1 MENRN
6 LAPIGLGCLV
16 EVLLFA
22 AVITA
27 LSADQAAS
35 FLVYMMLL
43 AVPAWIVRSFVFSDS
58 TPLWMRALL
67 GPAGALLALAAAAL
81 FPLHVDSDDEKPA
94 ESAAKAG
101 TGAAANVGI
110 AENAPRETVEDVLAE
125 LDSLVGLEEV
135 KAEVR
140 KLVNLAKVNEARR
153 AQGLKVP
160 PMSYHM
166 VFTGNPG
173 TGKTTVARIVARA
186 FRTLGIAKTGQLVE
200 TDRAGL
206 VGTYAGETATK
217 TNAKVDEAIGGVLF
231 VDEAYQLV
239 SGDNDNYGKEAI
251 AALIKRMED
260 DRDKLIV
267 VAAGYTDEMREFLD
281 ANPGMRSR
289 IARTIEFPDYSAAE
303 LAAIFRSMAKKND
316 FTLAPDLEAGLDAAI
331 AKLTARRD
339 RTFGNARF
347 VRQLFEDATGRQA
360 NRLAEEGSLD
370 ADALKTLVLADLA
383 VGERKADLHAPTV
396 EEVLAELDALTGMK
410 PVKEEVRR
418 LVATVKANK
427 LRAEKGVGGDVTMSY
442 NFVFTGNPGTGKTTV
457 ARILGRAFRALGVLE
472 RANFV
477 ETDRSGLVAKYE
489 GQTAAK
495 TNKLIDSAAGGI
507 LFIDEAY
514 QLNQGEN
521 DQYGAEAVAT
531 LLKRMEDA
539 RGTMVVIIAGYKE
552 EMKKFMAINSGLESR
567 FNRTIEFP
575 DYSAKELAEIYRS
588 MAKKAKYTLSAD
600 TDHWLEP
607 YISMLTKE
615 RGKSFGNARWARNLF
630 EKSIERQALRVT
642 ELADPS
648 PEELTTIRLKD
659 LGVKLKDKKSRR
671 RPTLAWAGPTLPSAM
686 EPLTAVFGM
695 GTGMT
700 TPLWPPAKSRR
711 VGD

>member
-81 FPLHVDSDDEKPA
+81 SPLHVDSDDEKPA

-110 AENAPRETVEDVLAE
+110 AENAPRETVEEVLAE

-186 FRTLGIAKTGQLVE
+186 FRALGIAKTGQLV
-200 TDRAGL
+200 
-206 VGTYAGETATK
+206 
-217 TNAKVDEAIGGVLF
+217 GVLF

-267 VAAGYTDEMREFLD
+267 VAAGYTDEMRDFLD

-360 NRLAEEGSLD
+360 NRLAESG
-370 ADALKTLVLADLA
+370 T
-383 VGERKADLHAPTV
+383 RKAASTPT
-396 EEVLAELDALTGMK
+396 
-410 PVKEEVRR
+410 R
-418 LVATVKANK
+418 
-427 LRAEKGVGGDVTMSY
+427 
-442 NFVFTGNPGTGKTTV
+442 
-457 ARILGRAFRALGVLE
+457 
-472 RANFV
+472 
-477 ETDRSGLVAKYE
+477 
-489 GQTAAK
+489 
-495 TNKLIDSAAGGI
+495 
-507 LFIDEAY
+507 
-514 QLNQGEN
+514 
-521 DQYGAEAVAT
+521 
-531 LLKRMEDA
+531 
-539 RGTMVVIIAGYKE
+539 
-552 EMKKFMAINSGLESR
+552 
-567 FNRTIEFP
+567 
-575 DYSAKELAEIYRS
+575 
-588 MAKKAKYTLSAD
+588 
-600 TDHWLEP
+600 
-607 YISMLTKE
+607 
-615 RGKSFGNARWARNLF
+615 
-630 EKSIERQALRVT
+630 
-642 ELADPS
+642 
-648 PEELTTIRLKD
+648 
-659 LGVKLKDKKSRR
+659 
-671 RPTLAWAGPTLPSAM
+671 
-686 EPLTAVFGM
+686 
-695 GTGMT
+695 
-700 TPLWPPAKSRR
+700 
-711 VGD
+711 

>member
-1 MENRN
+1 MQKNH

-22 AVITA
+22 AVVAA
-27 LSADQAAS
+27 LDADQGAS
-35 FLVYMMLL
+35 FLFYMVLM
-43 AVPAWIVRSFVFSDS
+43 AIPAWIVRYFVFDDD

-101 TGAAANVGI
+101 TGAAANAGI
-110 AENAPRETVEDVLAE
+110 AKNAPRETVEEVLAE
-125 LDSLVGLEEV
+125 LDSLVGLDEV

-186 FRTLGIAKTGQLVE
+186 FRALGIARTGQLVE

-239 SGDNDNYGKEAI
+239 SGDNDNYGREAI
-251 AALIKRMED
+251 ATLIKRMED

-289 IARTIEFPDYSAAE
+289 IARTIEFPDYSAKE

-360 NRLAEEGSLD
+360 NRLAESGSLD

-383 VGERKADLHAPTV
+383 GGERKAYLHAPTV

-659 LGVKLKDKKSRR
+659 LGVKLKDPNAS
-671 RPTLAWAGPTLPSAM
+671 S
-686 EPLTAVFGM
+686 E
-695 GTGMT
+695 
-700 TPLWPPAKSRR
+700 
-711 VGD
+711 D

>member
-43 AVPAWIVRSFVFSDS
+43 AVPAWIVRYFVFDND
-58 TPLWMRALL
+58 TTLWMRALL

-101 TGAAANVGI
+101 TGAAANAGI
-110 AENAPRETVEDVLAE
+110 AENAPRETVEEVLAE

-186 FRTLGIAKTGQLVE
+186 FRALGIAKTGQLVE

-360 NRLAEEGSLD
+360 NRLAESGSLD

-521 DQYGAEAVAT
+521 DQYGAEAVAP
-531 LLKRMEDA
+531 LLKRREDA

-659 LGVKLKDKKSRR
+659 LGVKLKDPNAS
-671 RPTLAWAGPTLPSAM
+671 S
-686 EPLTAVFGM
+686 E
-695 GTGMT
+695 
-700 TPLWPPAKSRR
+700 
-711 VGD
+711 D

>member
-1 MENRN
+1 MQKNH

-22 AVITA
+22 AVVAA
-27 LSADQAAS
+27 LDADQGAS
-35 FLVYMMLL
+35 FLFYMVLM
-43 AVPAWIVRSFVFSDS
+43 AIPAWIVRYFVFDDD

-81 FPLHVDSDDEKPA
+81 FPIHVDSGEGTPEQPA
-94 ESAAKAG
+94 AKSEDGSAAKA
-101 TGAAANVGI
+101 AAA
-110 AENAPRETVEDVLAE
+110 APRETVEEVLAE
-125 LDSLVGLEEV
+125 LDSLVGLDEV

-186 FRTLGIAKTGQLVE
+186 FRALGIARTGQLVE

-206 VGTYAGETATK
+206 VGAYAGETATK

-239 SGDNDNYGKEAI
+239 SGDNDNYGREAI
-251 AALIKRMED
+251 ATLIKRMED

-267 VAAGYTDEMREFLD
+267 IAAGYTDEMRDFLD

-360 NRLAEEGSLD
+360 NRLAESGSLD

-457 ARILGRAFRALGVLE
+457 ARILGRAFRALGVLD

-659 LGVKLKDKKSRR
+659 LGVKLKDPNAS
-671 RPTLAWAGPTLPSAM
+671 S
-686 EPLTAVFGM
+686 E
-695 GTGMT
+695 
-700 TPLWPPAKSRR
+700 
-711 VGD
+711 D

>member
-43 AVPAWIVRSFVFSDS
+43 AVPAWIVRSFVFSDR

-81 FPLHVDSDDEKPA
+81 FPLHVDSDEEKTA
-94 ESAAKAG
+94 ESAAKAE
-101 TGAAANVGI
+101 TGAAANAGI

-186 FRTLGIAKTGQLVE
+186 FRALGIAKTGQLVE

-206 VGTYAGETATK
+206 VGAYAGETATK

-347 VRQLFEDATGRQA
+347 VRQLFEDATCRQA

-659 LGVKLKDKKSRR
+659 LGVKLKDPNAS
-671 RPTLAWAGPTLPSAM
+671 S
-686 EPLTAVFGM
+686 E
-695 GTGMT
+695 
-700 TPLWPPAKSRR
+700 
-711 VGD
+711 D

>member
-1 MENRN
+1 MQKNH

-22 AVITA
+22 AVVAA
-27 LSADQAAS
+27 LDADQGAS
-35 FLVYMMLL
+35 FLFYMVLM
-43 AVPAWIVRSFVFSDS
+43 AIPAWIVRYFVFDDD

-81 FPLHVDSDDEKPA
+81 FPLHVDSDDEKTA
-94 ESAAKAG
+94 ESAAKAE
-101 TGAAANVGI
+101 TGAAANAGI

-125 LDSLVGLEEV
+125 LDSLVGLDEV

-186 FRTLGIAKTGQLVE
+186 FRALGIARTGQLVE

-267 VAAGYTDEMREFLD
+267 IAAGYTDEMRDFLD

-289 IARTIEFPDYSAAE
+289 IARTIEFPDYSAPE
-303 LAAIFRSMAKKND
+303 LAAIFRSMARKND
-316 FTLAPDLEAGLDAAI
+316 YILAPDLENGLDAAI

-360 NRLAEEGSLD
+360 NRLAESGSLD

-659 LGVKLKDKKSRR
+659 LGVKLKDPNAS
-671 RPTLAWAGPTLPSAM
+671 S
-686 EPLTAVFGM
+686 E
-695 GTGMT
+695 
-700 TPLWPPAKSRR
+700 
-711 VGD
+711 D

>member
-22 AVITA
+22 AVVAA

-43 AVPAWIVRSFVFSDS
+43 AVPAWIVRYFVFDND
-58 TPLWMRALL
+58 TTLWMRALL

-101 TGAAANVGI
+101 TGAAANAGI
-110 AENAPRETVEDVLAE
+110 VENAPRETVEDVLAE

-186 FRTLGIAKTGQLVE
+186 FRALGIAKTGQLVE

-267 VAAGYTDEMREFLD
+267 VAAGYTDEMRDFLD

-360 NRLAEEGSLD
+360 NRLAEAGSLD

-410 PVKEEVRR
+410 PVKEEARR
-418 LVATVKANK
+418 LIATVKANK

-659 LGVKLKDKKSRR
+659 LGVKLKDPNAS
-671 RPTLAWAGPTLPSAM
+671 S
-686 EPLTAVFGM
+686 E
-695 GTGMT
+695 
-700 TPLWPPAKSRR
+700 
-711 VGD
+711 D

>member
-22 AVITA
+22 AVVAA

-43 AVPAWIVRSFVFSDS
+43 AVPAWIVRYFVFDND
-58 TPLWMRALL
+58 TTLWMRALL

-101 TGAAANVGI
+101 TGAAANAGI
-110 AENAPRETVEDVLAE
+110 AENAPRETVEEVLAE

-186 FRTLGIAKTGQLVE
+186 FRALGIAKTGQLVE

-267 VAAGYTDEMREFLD
+267 VAAGYTDEMRDFLD

-316 FTLAPDLEAGLDAAI
+316 FSLAPDLEAGLDAAI

-360 NRLAEEGSLD
+360 NRLAEAGSLD

-410 PVKEEVRR
+410 PVKEEARR
-418 LVATVKANK
+418 LIATVKANK

-659 LGVKLKDKKSRR
+659 LGVKLKDPNASN
-671 RPTLAWAGPTLPSAM
+671 
-686 EPLTAVFGM
+686 E
-695 GTGMT
+695 
-700 TPLWPPAKSRR
+700 
-711 VGD
+711 D

>member
-1 MENRN
+1 M
-6 LAPIGLGCLV
+6 
-16 EVLLFA
+16 VLMA
-22 AVITA
+22 I
-27 LSADQAAS
+27 
-35 FLVYMMLL
+35 
-43 AVPAWIVRSFVFSDS
+43 PAWIVRYFVFDDD

-101 TGAAANVGI
+101 TGAAANAGI

-186 FRTLGIAKTGQLVE
+186 FRALGIAKTGQLVE

-239 SGDNDNYGKEAI
+239 SGDNDNYGREAI
-251 AALIKRMED
+251 ATLIKRMED

-267 VAAGYTDEMREFLD
+267 IAAGYTDEMRDFLD

-360 NRLAEEGSLD
+360 NRLAESGSLD

-457 ARILGRAFRALGVLE
+457 ARILGRAFRALGVLD

-659 LGVKLKDKKSRR
+659 LGVKLKDPNAS
-671 RPTLAWAGPTLPSAM
+671 S
-686 EPLTAVFGM
+686 E
-695 GTGMT
+695 
-700 TPLWPPAKSRR
+700 
-711 VGD
+711 D